1 MATRTSDIKRDFDAS
16 VDPCFEEWGV
26 VASDIIYEGS
36 AVGIQATGY
45 AAPAA
50 VAAMF
55 AGFCA
60 EKVDNSA
67 GAANAKRVK
76 VRTQGKV
83 KLPVTGVTAITNR
96 GAAVYLGDDDTF
108 SLTSTSKKL
117 IGKIVRHISS
127 TTCLVYFSADF
138 LDPSRAVV

>member
-1 MATRTSDIKRDFDAS
+1 MTTRSSDIKRDFDAS

-36 AVGIQATGY
+36 CVGIQDTGY

-50 VAAMF
+50 VADMF
-55 AGFCA
+55 AGFA
-60 EKVDNSA
+60 AVQSDNSA
-67 GAANAKRVK
+67 GAAGAKKVK

-83 KLPVTGVTAITNR
+83 KIPVVGVTAITNR
-96 GAAVYLGDDDTF
+96 GSKVYLGDDDIF
-108 SLTSTSKKL
+108 SLTSTAKKL

-127 TTCLVYFSADF
+127 TTCLVFFEADF
-138 LDPSRAVV
+138 LDASRAEV

>member
-1 MATRTSDIKRDFDAS
+1 MGTRTSDIKRDFDAS

-55 AGFCA
+55 AGFA
-60 EKVDNSA
+60 AVQSDNSA
-67 GAANAKRVK
+67 GAANAKTVK

-83 KLPVTGVTAITNR
+83 KIPVVGVSAITDR
-96 GAAVYLGDDDTF
+96 GAPIYLGDDDTF

-117 IGKIVRHISS
+117 IGKLVRHISS
-127 TTCLVYFSADF
+127 TTALVFFSADF